1 MNEKNISNDDQE
13 ASLNN
18 TFDLALRPK
27 KLDDF
32 IGQKKVH
39 ENLSTFIK
47 AASERDEPMDHIL
60 LHGPPGLGKT
70 TLAHIVSSELNV
82 NIRTTS
88 GPILNKT
95 GDLAAILTNLQPKDV
110 LFIDEIHRLSS
121 VIEEYLYS
129 AMEDFLIDLIIG
141 EGPGARSIRI
151 DVPPFT

>member
-1 MNEKNISNDDQE
+1 MNEENISNDDQT
-13 ASLNN
+13 ASSSN

-32 IGQKKVH
+32 IGQKKVQG
-39 ENLSTFIK
+39 NLSTFIK

-110 LFIDEIHRLSS
+110 LFIDCL
-121 VIEEYLYS
+121 LYTS
-129 AMEDFLIDLIIG
+129 DAADE
-141 EGPGARSIRI
+141 
-151 DVPPFT
+151 

>member
-1 MNEKNISNDDQE
+1 MNEENISNDDLE
-13 ASLNN
+13 VNTNS

-27 KLDDF
+27 KLNDF
-32 IGQKKVH
+32 IGQKKVQ

-110 LFIDEIHRLSS
+110 LFIDEIHRLSLS
-121 VIEEYLYS
+121 
-129 AMEDFLIDLIIG
+129 LIHI
-141 EGPGARSIRI
+141 
-151 DVPPFT
+151 